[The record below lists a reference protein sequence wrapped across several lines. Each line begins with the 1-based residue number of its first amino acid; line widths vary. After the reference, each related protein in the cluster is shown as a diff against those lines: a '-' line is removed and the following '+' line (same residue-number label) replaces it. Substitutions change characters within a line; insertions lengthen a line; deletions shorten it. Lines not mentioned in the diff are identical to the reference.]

1 MAALTSQPASKTG
14 VTLITGHPLY
24 SSLVCYVVGF
34 SAGSGG
40 LDECFDFV
48 SATAL
53 TAGGTS
59 PVFGTLSG
67 ENGLLPAQVNA
78 NRVSLASSA
87 ALNVTGDVAIY
98 WRGRVASANG
108 TQHSL
113 VSKTNN
119 NNGTTNTPYDVNASN
134 ANGRVS
140 VARSNAA
147 GFRLHEA
154 TTGALTFD
162 ALQTTMIL
170 APSDIS
176 VAPTIYTNGT
186 AQTVSNTAGTG
197 TGASTTN
204 AVSLS
209 FGWRSDNTSRQTGLF
224 SLGVIFNALP
234 TGADLTSF
242 MANPWQMLDDGISPS
257 SGARSIIRRRPAARL
272 RG

>member
-34 SAGSGG
+34 SAASGG
-40 LDECFDFV
+40 LDECYDFL
-48 SATAL
+48 SASAL
-53 TAGGTS
+53 TPGGTS

-108 TQHSL
+108 VQHSL
-113 VSKTNN
+113 ISKTNS
-119 NNGTTNTPYDVNASN
+119 NNGTTNTPYDVNVGN
-134 ANGRVS
+134 ANGRVTIS
-140 VARSNAA
+140 RANAG

-154 TTGALTFD
+154 NTGALTFD
-162 ALQTTMIL
+162 ALQNVMIL
-170 APSDIS
+170 APTDIS
-176 VAPTIYTNGT
+176 AVPTIFTNGT
-186 AQTVSNTAGTG
+186 AQTVANISGTG

-204 AVSLS
+204 TVSTS
-209 FGWRSDNTSRQTGLF
+209 FGWRSDNASRQTGLF

-242 MANPWQMLDDGISPS
+242 LANPWQMLDDGISPS